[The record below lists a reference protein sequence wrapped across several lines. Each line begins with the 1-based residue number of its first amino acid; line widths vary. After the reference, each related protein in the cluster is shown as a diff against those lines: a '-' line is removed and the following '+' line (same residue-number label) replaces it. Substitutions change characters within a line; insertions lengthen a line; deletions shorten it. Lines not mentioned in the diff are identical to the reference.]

1 MMLTRSVLVVLLGLA
16 ASPAAFAQQP
26 GVADANKAL
35 VRRFYEQVYHRENL
49 AAITQLLDPNCVAHL
64 SADRTTRGP
73 VAIKQA
79 VARLLAAF
87 PDLVVTIEGQMADG
101 DQVITR
107 WTLEGTHRG
116 EWREIS
122 PTGRRVRMM
131 GITIFRLAG
140 DRIVE
145 SWETA
150 DELGL
155 LQQIVPGRLSDQ
167 RRHDRE
173 PDRRTDHGS
182 PDFGINIGYWVTHWR
197 TGSSKGSRK

>member
-1 MMLTRSVLVVLLGLA
+1 MLTRLVLVVLLGLGA
-16 ASPAAFAQQP
+16 TPAGFAQQP

-35 VRRFYEQVYHRENL
+35 VRRFYEQVYERENL
-49 AAITQLLDPNCVAHL
+49 AAIKEFVDPSCVAHL
-64 SADRTTRGP
+64 SADRTIRGP

-87 PDLVVTIEGQMADG
+87 PDLAVTIEGQMADG

-116 EWREIS
+116 EWRENP
-122 PTGRRVRMM
+122 PTGRRIRMM

-150 DELGL
+150 DELSL

-167 RRHDRE
+167 RTRDRE
-173 PDRRTDHGS
+173 PDRRTDHAS

>member
-1 MMLTRSVLVVLLGLA
+1 MMLTRLVLVVLLGLA

-35 VRRFYEQVYHRENL
+35 VRRFYEQVYDRENL
-49 AAITQLLDPNCVAHL
+49 AAIKEFVDPGCVAHL
-64 SADRTTRGP
+64 STDRTTRGP
-73 VAIKQA
+73 VAMKQA

-87 PDLVVTIEGQMADG
+87 PDLAVTIEGQMADG

-116 EWREIS
+116 DWREIA

-155 LQQIVPGRLSDQ
+155 LQQIVPDRLSDQ

-173 PDRRTDHGS
+173 PDRRTDHVS

>member
-1 MMLTRSVLVVLLGLA
+1 
-16 ASPAAFAQQP
+16 
-26 GVADANKAL
+26 N
-35 VRRFYEQVYHRENL
+35 RENL
-49 AAITQLLDPNCVAHL
+49 AAITEHLSPNFVAHL
-64 SADRTTRGP
+64 SADRGARGP
-73 VAIKQA
+73 AVVKQT
-79 VARLLAAF
+79 VARLLTAF
-87 PDLVVTIEGQMADG
+87 PDLVVTVEDQMADG

-116 EWREIS
+116 EWREIA

-155 LQQIVPGRLSDQ
+155 LQQIAPDRLARG
-167 RRHDRE
+167 RRHEEER
-173 PDRRTDHGS
+173 DRRTDHVS
-182 PDFGINIGYWVTHWR
+182 PDIGISIGYWVTRWR
-197 TGSSKGSRK
+197 TGGAKGPRK

>member
-1 MMLTRSVLVVLLGLA
+1 
-16 ASPAAFAQQP
+16 
-26 GVADANKAL
+26 
-35 VRRFYEQVYHRENL
+35 
-49 AAITQLLDPNCVAHL
+49 
-64 SADRTTRGP
+64 
-73 VAIKQA
+73 